1 MSLLDYDQAAAYLNT
16 SARHVR
22 QLWQKRQLSAV
33 KVGRLVRFDTRDL
46 DRFIDSHRVEAT
58 R

>member
-1 MSLLDYDQAAAYLNT
+1 MLLDYDQAATYLNT

-22 QLWQKRQLSAV
+22 QLWQDRKLSAV

-46 DRFIDSHRVEAT
+46 DKFIDANRHEAT